1 MRCSGGCC
9 SVVNK
14 EYQIT
19 NENLDWGNFNANVQF
34 LEKTGLLKDN
44 IKILEIGCGAGR
56 LVRYLTQKGF
66 SVAGFDISRTLI
78 KEGHIRYPDAM
89 IFIAGDGM
97 PIKDS
102 FFDIV
107 LSFDVLEHIP
117 DVDAHLSE
125 VRRVLK
131 PGGLYLF
138 QTPNKLTNVPFEILK
153 NRSLTKHKTY
163 HCSLQ
168 TFWSLKR
175 LLVKHGFEFRFVGV
189 PVMNEFMEQKVKRVF
204 GWIGLCLLR
213 IVNPDRLPLVMR
225 TNFYLEGAK
234 I

>member
-1 MRCSGGCC
+1 
-9 SVVNK
+9 
-14 EYQIT
+14 
-19 NENLDWGNFNANVQF
+19 
-34 LEKTGLLKDN
+34 
-44 IKILEIGCGAGR
+44 
-56 LVRYLTQKGF
+56 
-66 SVAGFDISRTLI
+66 
-78 KEGHIRYPDAM
+78 
-89 IFIAGDGM
+89 M

-131 PGGLYLF
+131 PGGFYLF

-168 TFWSLKR
+168 TFWSLKG
-175 LLVKHGFEFRFVGV
+175 LLVTHGFEFRFIKI
-189 PVMNEFMEQKVKRVF
+189 PVMNEFMERKVARVL
-204 GWIGLCLLR
+204 GRAGGMLMR
-213 IVNPDRLPLVMR
+213 IVDVDRLPLPIR
-225 TNFYLEGAK
+225 TNFYVEGRAK